1 MRCKLLMVAVVA
13 TASVVAGQVATAP
26 PVAAAAI
33 DVSNAAQHRIRY
45 AVNRYAKI
53 QVAQREPY
61 CYGGTGPDCFDC
73 SGLVVAAYRYAGVNL
88 SRRGVRTSRQLYAFT
103 TRTSLAVSRTG
114 DLLFYDYDHNGIVS
128 HVEILYRKSGSGPRM
143 AVSATYTGGPPVN
156 FHPIRYTG
164 LVKVGKVVT

>member
-103 TRTSLAVSRTG
+103 TRVPLKWSRTG
-114 DLLFYDYDHNGIVS
+114 DLLFYDFDHDGVVS
-128 HVEILYRKSGSGPRM
+128 HVELVYRKGGTGRRM
-143 AVSATYTGGPPVN
+143 AVSATHSGGPPVN
-156 FHPIRYTG
+156 FHPIRYQG
-164 LVKVGKVVT
+164 LVKVGKVVR

>member
-1 MRCKLLMVAVVA
+1 MRCKLLMVAFVA

-33 DVSNAAQHRIRY
+33 DVSNATQHRIRY
-45 AVNRYAKI
+45 AVNRYAEI

-61 CYGGTGPDCFDC
+61 CYGGTGPGCFDC

-103 TRTSLAVSRTG
+103 TRVPLKWSRTG
-114 DLLFYDYDHNGIVS
+114 DLLFYDFDHDGVVS
-128 HVEILYRKSGSGPRM
+128 HVELVYRKGGTGPRM
-143 AVSATYTGGPPVN
+143 AVSATHSGGPPVN
-156 FHPIRYTG
+156 FHPIRYRG
-164 LVKVGKVVT
+164 LVKVGKVVR

>member
-1 MRCKLLMVAVVA
+1 MVAVVA

-73 SGLVVAAYRYAGVNL
+73 SGLVVAAYRYAGINL
-88 SRRGVRTSRQLYAFT
+88 PARGIRTSTQMRNW
-103 TRTSLAVSRTG
+103 TRRISLRHAHSG
-114 DLLFYDYDHNGIVS
+114 DLLFYSG
-128 HVEILYRKSGSGPRM
+128 HVEIAYKSRSGTM
-143 AVSATYTGGPPVN
+143 VAVSATHRGGPPVN
-156 FHPIRYTG
+156 FHPIRHRG
-164 LVKVGKVVT
+164 LVKVGKVVR